1 MVNQTPSGWILRTSA
16 IGLVSLGG
24 QMSAALYNAY
34 LPIFYGAFITS
45 NTLIGLVMIIDN
57 IASLTIQPYFAGL
70 SDRVDTKLGRRIP
83 FLLAGIPVA
92 ALFFVMIPRARSLAL
107 LFAAT
112 ILVNTAGAAFNS
124 PGYALMPD
132 ITPRPLRSRANGIL
146 NMMGGLGAVIAFLV
160 LSPLIRRSRT
170 LPFDV
175 ASGILLGALVV
186 ILLVIR
192 ERRLSQL
199 YLADQAPASGVEVGR
214 LLPAARMVV
223 LSRDRTLLFLM
234 LGALSWVAAVNGV
247 QNMFTRYGVQHLGLD
262 PAGATS
268 ILAFFA
274 IAFIACSVPA
284 GILGDRIGRLKTIRL
299 GAAGTLVTFVAVSFI
314 RDAVLYR
321 LSLIIGGVGWALVI
335 TNAYPFFVDRIPA
348 AQTGTFTGL
357 WNATLALAG
366 LVSPPIYGAV
376 VDAFGF
382 GAFFVPGVVFMAAG
396 IACTFGMT
404 TQTRPLR
411 ANRT

>member
-83 FLLAGIPVA
+83 FLLVGIPVA
-92 ALFFVMIPRARSLAL
+92 ALFFAMIPRASSLAL

-234 LGALSWVAAVNGV
+234 LGALAWVAAVNGV